1 MDHLLQAIQDSAFSH
16 WAQSSLY
23 PIVITLHAMGLAI
36 LVGLLA
42 VIDLRVLGFARHVAL
57 PALRPLMK
65 VVWIG
70 FWINAA
76 SGAVLF
82 SIDAKKDFHS
92 GLFRA
97 KLTVIAAGLLLAKI
111 IESTVLVVP
120 VAGAAVVREPGSLTK
135 FLAIMSLLCW
145 AGAIVSG
152 RFLAYATF
160 GDVGVE

>member
-1 MDHLLQAIQDSAFSH
+1 MDHLLQAVQDSAFSH

-23 PIVITLHAMGLAI
+23 PIVITLHAIGLAI

-42 VIDLRVLGFARHVAL
+42 VIDLRVLGYARQIAL

-82 SIDAKKDFHS
+82 GIDAKKDFHS
-92 GLFRA
+92 GLFRS
-97 KLTVIAAGLLLAKI
+97 KLTLIAAGLILAKL
-111 IESTVLVVP
+111 IESKVL
-120 VAGAAVVREPGSLTK
+120 GSGGDSRELEPGTRTK
-135 FLAIMSLLCW
+135 WLALVSLLCW
-145 AGAIVSG
+145 TGAVVSG
-152 RFLAYATF
+152 RLLAYATF